1 MLKPAPSVET
11 VSFCVILIFLKIG
24 YFIHLHFKCYPFPG
38 FPSANTLFQPPLPYF
53 HEGAPPLPYLLLPH
67 CPSIP
72 LHWDSKPSQDQGP
85 LLPLMPDK
93 APSASWVLPLTPPL
107 ASLCSVQWLAV
118 SIHICIG
125 QDVEDPLRRQL
136 YQAPVSKHFL
146 ESAIVSGFGV
156 CIWDGSPGRVVSG

>member
-38 FPSANTLFQPPLPYF
+38 FPSVNTLFQPPLPYF

-125 QDVEDPLRRQL
+125 QDLEDTLQKT
-136 YQAPVSKHFL
+136 A
-146 ESAIVSGFGV
+146 VSGSCQQALLGISYSV
-156 CIWDGSPGRVVSG
+156 WVWCLHLGWIPR

>member
-53 HEGAPPLPYLLLPH
+53 HEGAPPLLHLLLPH
-67 CPSIP
+67 GPSIP
-72 LHWDSKPSQDQGP
+72 LHWDSNPSQDQGP

-93 APSASWVLPLTPPL
+93 TPSAS
-107 ASLCSVQWLAV
+107 
-118 SIHICIG
+118 
-125 QDVEDPLRRQL
+125 
-136 YQAPVSKHFL
+136 
-146 ESAIVSGFGV
+146 
-156 CIWDGSPGRVVSG
+156 

>member
-11 VSFCVILIFLKIG
+11 VSFCVILVFLKIG

-38 FPSANTLFQPPLPYF
+38 FPSANTLFQTPLPYF

-67 CPSIP
+67 CTSIP

-93 APSASWVLPLTPPL
+93 APSAS
-107 ASLCSVQWLAV
+107 
-118 SIHICIG
+118 
-125 QDVEDPLRRQL
+125 
-136 YQAPVSKHFL
+136 
-146 ESAIVSGFGV
+146 
-156 CIWDGSPGRVVSG
+156 